1 VDAPALLVHA
11 AVVRPAQRD
20 QILQLGWTVRP
31 VGDVVPVNRKCTL
44 RRDHTERGACQRR
57 VACTPSGC
65 EAALVVT
72 TSLAL
77 VHSPL
82 VGRDSWEAV
91 AASLSRRGE
100 RVSVVDLT
108 NALGSG
114 PPYWPH
120 VVKAIT
126 AAITGPAILVGHSR
140 AGPLLPLAARATRRV
155 EGCVFVDARLPH
167 PGASWIAM
175 TPSEL
180 AEQLR
185 RMGRD
190 GWLPPWPDW
199 WRPDELARLLPD
211 PMVRA
216 RFVRG
221 CPRLPLALLEEVFPE
236 VPGWP
241 DAPCAYLR
249 LSEEYREPCDEA
261 RRLSWPVIELAS
273 HHLGLITDPE
283 TVTDAIL
290 ELVDQLLPRG

>member
-1 VDAPALLVHA
+1 MPATCRLH
-11 AVVRPAQRD
+11 
-20 QILQLGWTVRP
+20 
-31 VGDVVPVNRKCTL
+31 
-44 RRDHTERGACQRR
+44 
-57 VACTPSGC
+57 PSGC

-72 TSLAL
+72 TSLVL

-100 RVSVVDLT
+100 RVSLVDLT

-114 PPYWPH
+114 PPYSPH
-120 VVKAIT
+120 EVEAIT

-167 PGASWIAM
+167 PGASWIAA

-180 AEQLR
+180 AAQLR

-190 GWLPPWPDW
+190 GWLPPWSDW
-199 WRPDELARLLPD
+199 WDPNELARLLPD
-211 PMVRA
+211 PIVRA

-221 CPRLPLALLEEVFPE
+221 CPRLPLALFEEVLPE

-241 DAPCAYLR
+241 DVPCAYLR

-261 RRLSWPVIELAS
+261 RRLGWPVIELDS

-290 ELVDQLLPRG
+290 ELVGQLRPRG